1 MNINFLLLF
10 CALSL
15 VNVII
20 QTIKSLCT
28 IKSSTFVSA
37 CINALAY
44 GFYVYIIFFTN
55 ADGLSLFGKAIITA
69 GANFTGVYIANFLF
83 DKFFKSEVKW
93 KVEVSV
99 TDDTNT
105 EFETALR
112 NERLDYYT
120 CGKGDNWTAYAI
132 FCKTKEDS
140 KRLKKILPADAQYN
154 IVECVKRI

>member
-1 MNINFLLLF
+1 MNFLLLY

-55 ADGLSLFGKAIITA
+55 AEGLSLFSKAIITA
-69 GANFTGVYIANFLF
+69 CANFTGVYIANFLF
-83 DKFFKSEVKW
+83 DKFFKSEIKW
-93 KVEVSV
+93 KVEISIPNCI
-99 TDDTNT
+99 TDA
-105 EFETALR
+105 FENNLR
-112 NERLDYYT
+112 KNSLEYYICGMNNE
-120 CGKGDNWTAYAI
+120 WTAYAV
-132 FCKTKEDS
+132 FCQNKTDS
-140 KRLKKILPADAQYN
+140 RKLKNILPIEAQYN
-154 IVECVKRI
+154 IVECAKRM

>member
-1 MNINFLLLF
+1 MNFLLLY

-55 ADGLSLFGKAIITA
+55 AEGLSLFGKAIITA
-69 GANFTGVYIANFLF
+69 CANFTGVYIANFLF

-93 KVEVSV
+93 KVEVSIP
-99 TDDTNT
+99 NNLI
-105 EFETALR
+105 ERFEEDLCVK
-112 NERLDYYT
+112 NLEYYT
-120 CGKGDNWTAYAI
+120 CGEGLGWTAFAV
-132 FCKTKEDS
+132 FCKNKEQS
-140 KRLKKILPADAQYN
+140 KRLKDILPDEVRYN
-154 IVECVKRI
+154 IAECVKRL